1 MSKRKG
7 GIEQNA
13 LLPRHFYR
21 HSRNCLCA
29 LVMRPPSFLV
39 LCVGPL
45 VRTHTQIK
53 TTTPID
59 GSNLDARAKLHTP
72 LHFQYEISQEGNA
85 KPLIAVV
92 QEIERRIRGVSSPRR
107 LDDVMF

>member
-1 MSKRKG
+1 VRFGDASAVVL
-7 GIEQNA
+7 GIVCGSLGA
-13 LLPRHFYR
+13 H
-21 HSRNCLCA
+21 
-29 LVMRPPSFLV
+29 
-39 LCVGPL
+39 
-45 VRTHTQIK
+45 THTQIK

-72 LHFQYEISQEGNA
+72 LHFQHEISQEGNA